1 MTKARRRDF
10 ELQSS
15 ELRGNKNDLSAQL
28 QIQLV
33 GFENKFVPFFRL
45 KVSTLFDFFGQ
56 GPKMVWGSKPYVN
69 MTEHNRQKRALGFP
83 VRHNASQNNSL
94 QNAFPIFE
102 CQMERRYKMQY
113 TPFYYK
119 NWCTGPFFP
128 LDSPRN
134 RGWYQARVDTF
145 SSGNG
150 KGDCAPSLG
159 ICKLCCKPSGSW
171 LDQTLI
177 ELESSWPC
185 STWTSKLLL
194 VSCRHGTMGRWED
207 EAKNIKKC
215 TILVNIEFNV
225 GWNVRKNFV
234 QFVGLH

>member
-1 MTKARRRDF
+1 MHFRF
-10 ELQSS
+10 
-15 ELRGNKNDLSAQL
+15 LSAKW
-28 QIQLV
+28 
-33 GFENKFVPFFRL
+33 NAATRCSTRPFTT
-45 KVSTLFDFFGQ
+45 K
-56 GPKMVWGSKPYVN
+56 
-69 MTEHNRQKRALGFP
+69 
-83 VRHNASQNNSL
+83 
-94 QNAFPIFE
+94 
-102 CQMERRYKMQY
+102 
-113 TPFYYK
+113 
-119 NWCTGPFFP
+119 TGARVHFFP